1 MKLDLIENAD
11 TNQTKLDLIENDDT
25 NQTKL
30 DLIENDDTNKKCRI
44 QNKNQITILIK
55 NEE

>member
-1 MKLDLIENAD
+1 MKLDLIENDD